1 MLKDKKLEYQREL
14 EEYLEDQ
21 KVYDIF
27 EDMMK
32 SLIMQKPEDP
42 VKFLLDKLTSPVGK
56 IYHLFTFVFINFY
69 SYKVKRFIIVGPP
82 GSNRKEIALSLN
94 EYLSED
100 MSLSCISVGDLL
112 NKEIQKKSEIG

>member
-42 VKFLLDKLTSPVGK
+42 IKFLLDKLTTPVGK
-56 IYHLFTFVFINFY
+56 LLILMIYELNFY
-69 SYKVKRFIIVGPP
+69 KQFIAKRFIIVGPP

-112 NKEIQKKSEIG
+112 NKEI